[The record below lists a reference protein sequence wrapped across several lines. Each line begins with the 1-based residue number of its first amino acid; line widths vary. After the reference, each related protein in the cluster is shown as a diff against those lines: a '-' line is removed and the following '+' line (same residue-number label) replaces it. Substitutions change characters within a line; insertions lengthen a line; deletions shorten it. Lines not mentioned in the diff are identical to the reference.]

1 MDKTFNIS
9 VKSKQAKNLSK
20 IPYVCGNTDYR
31 VAFDFDDDWNLYPI
45 KTARFVAA
53 DGSVYEQTVTDDRCA
68 FPQIMDT
75 FRVELG
81 VYAGD
86 LVTTTPAVVE
96 CLRSIRSGTGK
107 TPEVPE
113 PDRYDA
119 MMEAINADALRAEEA
134 AQNAE
139 ASASEAKEAAD
150 KAKGLGTFVVKLTK
164 PEGQLVSSHNYDEIT
179 QAVEA
184 GKAVVLVDQ
193 YGYVYTYSY
202 HDKSKNNS
210 KYWSHKFVRQEITNN
225 TSTTMKG
232 IWEWWHEIASDGHVG
247 GWIATPAKTP
257 NPYKL
262 KLTGAVEAEYDGSEA
277 VNVEIPDGGID
288 EEQLDQAVQEALQEA
303 KDSGLFDGAPG
314 QKGDKGDPG
323 EDGKD
328 GQPGKDGAAG
338 QPGADGFSPSVT
350 VSAITGGHRV
360 DITDKNGKK
369 SFDVM
374 NGKDIGGGDGGGG
387 LPEGG
392 EPHQMLVTDAEGVA
406 KWEERTHYVVTEEV
420 TVLPEGV
427 YTVLEDMGGILFTE
441 PFSTKLVSGG
451 SYTVVIDGATYN
463 STGSTTSLD
472 GIEAVFIG
480 NPAFMG
486 IGDDNGDP
494 YLMVVIVDENMAV
507 VMGFYGLMMFSGKTS
522 ATVQVTGFAET
533 VTKIPEKFIPD
544 PKNGFLV
551 NGSVLGS
558 LRATSAAEESEEYV
572 MGQSA
577 FAEGIAT
584 KASGWCSHAE
594 GERSDASGDYAHAEG
609 SVTVASGFAA
619 HAEGGETTASGGH
632 SHAEGSATVASGAY
646 SHAEGWGSVASGL
659 HSHAEGQHTIAAASA
674 QHVQGKYNIKDTA
687 KAHIVGNGTADNKR
701 SNAHTIDWDGNAW
714 FAGTMEG
721 TALILTSPD
730 GSRWQITVDNTG
742 ALATA
747 KL

>member
-31 VAFDFDDDWNLYPI
+31 VAFDFDDDWNQYPI

-53 DGSVYEQTVTDDRCA
+53 DGTPYEETVIDNQCK

-96 CLRSIRSGTGK
+96 CLRSIRSGTGE

-119 MMEAINADALRAEEA
+119 MMEAINADALRAEKA

-139 ASASEAKEAAD
+139 VSASEAKEAAD
-150 KAKGLGTFVVKLTK
+150 KAKGLGVFVVKLTK
-164 PEGQLVSSHNYDEIT
+164 SEGNLVSSHDYDEIT

-184 GKAVVLVDQ
+184 GKAVVLVDER
-193 YGYVYTYSY
+193 GYVYTYSY
-202 HDKSKNNS
+202 HGKSKNDN

-232 IWEWWHEIASDGHVG
+232 IWEWYYEIASDGHVG
-247 GWIATPAKTP
+247 SWIATPAKTP

-277 VNVEIPDGGID
+277 VTVEIPEGGID
-288 EEQLDQAVQEALQEA
+288 ETQLDQAVREALKEA

-374 NGKDIGGGDGGGG
+374 NGKDIGGGEGGGG

-392 EPHQMLVTDAEGVA
+392 EPHQMLVTDAEGKA
-406 KWEERTHYVVTEEV
+406 KWEERTHYSETEQADILSEAEAFV
-420 TVLPEGV
+420 FDDGQFGV
-427 YTVLEDMGGILFTE
+427 MEPVANQPTAGNIYTVSFDSSAYELEASTFDM
-441 PFSTKLVSGG
+441 
-451 SYTVVIDGATYN
+451 DGMSFVGMGN
-463 STGSTTSLD
+463 P
-472 GIEAVFIG
+472 VFIG
-480 NPAFMG
+480 G
-486 IGDDNGDP
+486 EDNGLPLFLMFVPPDMVEGFGGMTVMIITSGLESMP
-494 YLMVVIVDENMAV
+494 PISVSGTIEKVHKIDKKYLPVIGAS
-507 VMGFYGLMMFSGKTS
+507 Y
-522 ATVQVTGFAET
+522 
-533 VTKIPEKFIPD
+533 
-544 PKNGFLV
+544 LV
-551 NGSVLGS
+551 NGSAIGS
-558 LRATSAAEESEEYV
+558 VRNINTYSEDEDYEMGESAVALSGRARGMESFAVGGSADATGDQSFAHAGIATGAVSFAANGATASGERSFAANAGESSGLDSAAFGWLAKAKGKAS
-572 MGQSA
+572 
-577 FAEGIAT
+577 FAEGW
-584 KASGWCSHAE
+584 K
-594 GERSDASGDYAHAEG
+594 
-609 SVTVASGFAA
+609 
-619 HAEGGETTASGGH
+619 
-632 SHAEGSATVASGAY
+632 
-646 SHAEGWGSVASGL
+646 
-659 HSHAEGQHTIAAASA
+659 TIAAGDN
-674 QHVQGKYNIKDTA
+674 QHAQGKYNIEDTA
-687 KAHIVGNGTADNKR
+687 NKYAHIVGNGTTDTKR

-714 FAGTMEG
+714 FAGTVEG
-721 TALILTSPD
+721 TALILSSPD